1 MRTLPLAALRCRRE
15 VTDRKEVV
23 QVRRSL
29 LLRWCIP
36 SFLPVFP
43 SFTSIHCSVIIFL
56 SFLHSRPSTVLYS
69 SFCACFCIYLIYR
82 SQISTY
88 IRINVYFKYMINV
101 LQSCVCCVD
110 NRSDTTCFVTLKC
123 YIYFYLC
130 GDVRSI
136 YMMRSYRTRSSSLV
150 VYTLARFWTRHS
162 RGRPGEGD
170 RETGRTTLLLS
181 CLVCP
186 CCLYICIVVDR

>member
-23 QVRRSL
+23 RRSL

-36 SFLPVFP
+36 SFIPVFP

-88 IRINVYFKYMINV
+88 TRINVYFKYMINV
-101 LQSCVCCVD
+101 IQSCVCCVYV
-110 NRSDTTCFVTLKC
+110 RSDTTCFVTLKC
-123 YIYFYLC
+123 TIYFYLC
-130 GDVRSI
+130 GDVRS
-136 YMMRSYRTRSSSLV
+136 RVWLSQPWLV
-150 VYTLARFWTRHS
+150 GMNGVAAWCTRH
-162 RGRPGEGD
+162 GG
-170 RETGRTTLLLS
+170 GRT
-181 CLVCP
+181 
-186 CCLYICIVVDR
+186 